1 MAKQLRVLFFDV
13 ETAPLLAYVWQAKVE
28 YVNYGML
35 EVDSFFLS
43 WSAKWRGESK
53 VLSDVLTPE
62 EAVLQ
67 DDSRI
72 VQSLAD
78 LVREADI
85 IVAHNG
91 DSFDIPKLNARLVL
105 LQQEPI
111 GPKQSIDT
119 KTLSSRA
126 FRLAYN
132 KLDYLAEKLL
142 GEGKIETDFDL
153 WRDCYYG
160 DAKALK
166 KMLTYN
172 KKDTVLLERVF
183 EKLLPYVKNLPRLV
197 EPETN
202 AEEVCPFCGSDHKQA
217 RGYKRTAAS
226 TFQQFQCLDCKRYY
240 RLAKALPAKLS
251 TRPL

>member
-53 VLSDVLTPE
+53 VLSDVLTSE
-62 EAVLQ
+62 EAMLQ

-91 DSFDIPKLNARLVL
+91 DAFDIPKLNARLVL
-105 LQQEPI
+105 LQQEPL

-160 DAKALK
+160 DEKALK
-166 KMLTYN
+166 QMLKYN
-172 KKDTVLLERVF
+172 KKDVILLERIF

-197 EPETN
+197 EPETKD
-202 AEEVCPFCGSDHKQA
+202 EVACPFCGANHYQA
-217 RGYKRTAAS
+217 RGYKRTSAAS
-226 TFQQFQCLDCKRYY
+226 YRQFHCLECKRYF
-240 RLAKALPAKLS
+240 RFAKAEPAKLL